1 MSGLKRARGGERGGD
16 GLIDLPGR
24 LHLFYLIARCNVSP
38 RFSARFRV
46 VCISQPDIRNARV
59 NHLKP
64 LLAQAMKNFF
74 RPSIDTPSPPPPP
87 KRTIFGRSTEKK
99 TVWQP
104 STFWLWT
111 FLVLLC
117 VLLLALH
124 SSIFSLPWYT
134 KRART
139 PPKWNAREL
148 KTFWIAPQICV
159 SCEIKKLNK
168 HKLSGNEFVF
178 ISSFL
183 LGSFGALEA
192 LGGVREREGSGKI
205 NRWLH

>member
-99 TVWQP
+99 P
-104 STFWLWT
+104 SDNPARFGFELSWCCCVFCCWLFIPPYFRCLGTQSEPEHHRNETPENWK
-111 FLVLLC
+111 
-117 VLLLALH
+117 H
-124 SSIFSLPWYT
+124 SESPRKFVYRVKS
-134 KRART
+134 R
-139 PPKWNAREL
+139 N
-148 KTFWIAPQICV
+148 WI
-159 SCEIKKLNK
+159 STN
-168 HKLSGNEFVF
+168 
-178 ISSFL
+178 
-183 LGSFGALEA
+183 
-192 LGGVREREGSGKI
+192 
-205 NRWLH
+205 